1 MNISEYVDKVF
12 EGCKAD
18 SNGRISTSL
27 LLPVFNETIK
37 AVGGDKT
44 VTQEDVDKGLA
55 QIQLSE
61 PNTITKDEFLQ
72 LLQLAGK

>member
-1 MNISEYVDKVF
+1 MNASEYVDKVF
-12 EGCKAD
+12 EGCKAEND
-18 SNGRISTSL
+18 RISTSV

-37 AVGGDKT
+37 AVGGDKV

-55 QIQLSE
+55 KIQLSE
-61 PNTITKDEFLQ
+61 PNTITKSEFLQ